1 MKAVRPMPWLFA
13 AAMLASLGAHA
24 QEPKSADAEFQ
35 NAQGEKIGTAK
46 LTQTPHGVL
55 ISIDLTELPP
65 GEHALHFHEKGVC
78 DPKDGF
84 KSAGGHFA
92 PMKKEHGYLVEK
104 GHHAGDMPNQ
114 FVAPDGRLQ
123 TDVFNPDVKLTS
135 SSLLDKDGSAIVVHA
150 KPDDYRSQPAGD
162 AGDRI
167 ACAVV
172 KAP

>member
-1 MKAVRPMPWLFA
+1 MKAVRPLPLFFA
-13 AAMLASLGAHA
+13 AAMLASFGTHA
-24 QEPKSADAEFQ
+24 QEQKSADAVFH

-55 ISIDLTELPP
+55 VSIDMADLPP
-65 GEHALHFHEKGVC
+65 GEHALHFHERGEC

-114 FVAPDGRLQ
+114 FVAADGKLQ
-123 TDVFNPDVKLTS
+123 AEVFNPEVKLTS
-135 SSLLDKDGSAIVVHA
+135 ASLLDKDGSSIVVHA
-150 KPDDYRSQPAGD
+150 KADDYRSQPAGD